1 MSDRYDTA
9 GLEGPKYTHHLPAHL
24 ISTVK
29 RQREQWDTRCR
40 RGRRLQL
47 KVETGGEDKG
57 EGGGRHG
64 EGEI

>member
-1 MSDRYDTA
+1 MSDRYDIA

-40 RGRRLQL
+40 RGWRLQL
-47 KVETGGEDKG
+47 KVETVRGE
-57 EGGGRHG
+57 EEAWRGRNMR
-64 EGEI
+64 EM